1 MPTPPLSQT
10 LTIYLILAGV
20 GVVLLIFLSAVRA
33 RSSAERKALWL
44 KYGVFNAVVVSF
56 ILAVYTGRVVFH
68 AYILLI
74 TMVGLNEFFSVLEQK
89 RAFRGKWLGLLM
101 GLVVNLGFYLENRT
115 WFYIITLLPLIL
127 ILVSPVWG
135 RGQRKP
141 LDKITCTLLGV
152 FLISFLLGH
161 IILIRN
167 APYGVSTVI
176 FAFAVIATNDSFAQL
191 WGRLIGRHKLW
202 PQISPNKTLEG
213 AIGGLLSG
221 ALVCYFL
228 PFPLPNPNPL
238 YRVGAAIAVGIAG
251 QLGDLVM
258 SYFKREFDVKD
269 FGHLLPQ
276 HGGVLDRF
284 DSLILA
290 APIFYLYLS
299 LG

>member
-1 MPTPPLSQT
+1 MSTPTLLQT

-20 GVVLLIFLSAVRA
+20 GVVLLAFLSAVRA
-33 RSSAERKALWL
+33 RSPDERKALWL
-44 KYGVFNAVVVSF
+44 KYGVFNAVVLSF
-56 ILAVYTGRVVFH
+56 ILAVYTGRIAFH
-68 AYILLI
+68 AYVLLI

-89 RAFRGKWLGLLM
+89 RGFKGKCLGLLM
-101 GLVVNLGFYLENRT
+101 GLIVNLGFYLENRT

-152 FLISFLLGH
+152 FLISFLFGH

-167 APYGVSTVI
+167 ALNGVSTVI

-191 WGRLIGRHKLW
+191 WGRLIGRRRLW

-221 ALVCYFL
+221 TLICYFL
-228 PFPLPNPNPL
+228 PFPLPNPDPL
-238 YRVGAAIAVGIAG
+238 YRIGAAITVGIAG

-258 SYFKREFDVKD
+258 SYLKRELDVKD